1 MTTAT
6 QARPQPVKVDIQ
18 LMGRAYSLAC
28 EAGEEKRLETLAGY
42 LDAKLRTLAGS
53 VSSAGESRLF
63 MLAALMLTDEIF
75 DLKARN
81 GAGNATSGATAS
93 AATMN
98 DTHEAAI
105 AGAVEQLTERLQKIV
120 KRLNEA

>member
-6 QARPQPVKVDIQ
+6 QARPQSVKVDIQ
-18 LMGRAYSLAC
+18 LMGRTYSVAC

-42 LDAKLRTLAGS
+42 LDAKLRTLAGG

-63 MLAALMLTDEIF
+63 MLAALMLADEVF
-75 DLKARN
+75 DLKART
-81 GAGNATSGATAS
+81 GAAPTT
-93 AATMN
+93 TMN
-98 DTHEAAI
+98 DAHEAAI
-105 AGAVEQLTERLQKIV
+105 AGAVEQLTDRLQKIV